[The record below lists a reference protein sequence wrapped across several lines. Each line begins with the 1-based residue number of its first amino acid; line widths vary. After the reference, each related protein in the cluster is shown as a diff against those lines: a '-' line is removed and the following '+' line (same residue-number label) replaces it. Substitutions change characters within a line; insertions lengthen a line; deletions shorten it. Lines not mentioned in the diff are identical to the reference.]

1 MRRTSFSLKEMKQV
15 TSREDQPRREDTLRR
30 EENNSLR
37 KERSSTLI
45 SLEDTREVFRRK
57 IWETSEKISR
67 EVLWDHQELSTILIN
82 TELRLRHRLL
92 NKKSISMILFSSPTI
107 KTILNGNKQEDGQD
121 LSRPSTITT
130 SN

>member
-92 NKKSISMILFSSPTI
+92 NKKLISMILFSSPTI

-121 LSRPSTITT
+121 LSPPSTITT